1 MYIKQKFKYTKNN
14 SSGDI
19 MDSLKRYVLKEYFA
33 INLKW
38 YRFNKGYTQEKL
50 AELSNLTP
58 KYISDLERG
67 KFSPSLAK
75 LEDIAKA
82 LDIEAYML
90 LKPDHIEDGV
100 ILPER
105 INSRSN

>member
-1 MYIKQKFKYTKNN
+1 MKNVEN
-14 SSGDI
+14 I
-19 MDSLKRYVLKEYFA
+19 NYYEVKEYFA

-67 KFSPSLAK
+67 KFSPSLSK
-75 LEDIAKA
+75 IDSIAKA
-82 LDIEAYML
+82 LEIEPYLL
-90 LKPDHIEDGV
+90 LKPDHIND
-100 ILPER
+100 IKKLPNR
-105 INSRSN
+105 INSKL